1 MSQPQPSGPVQALR
15 SLLDQ
20 LGITAEQLLAATQQ
34 PWTAAPTFDEYVG
47 QVADA
52 VSPGTRRV
60 YDSYW
65 RRICQRWGDRRITDV
80 TPLEIKRFAED
91 IREEVV
97 VRRNARGGRTAA
109 EHSISAL
116 RCLYRHAVMDGV
128 IAAADNPAAKV
139 PKPRRL
145 ASTRRAI
152 PEAQLAA
159 ISRIATTTGND
170 AQLDGLL
177 IRLHTETGS
186 AASSSRSPA
195 DSRHNRR
202 TVNGRYR

>member
-1 MSQPQPSGPVQALR
+1 MTQPPHGDHVQALR

-20 LGITAEQLLAATQQ
+20 LGVTPEQLVAAARPAT
-34 PWTAAPTFDEYVG
+34 APTFDEYIP

-52 VSPGTRRV
+52 VSAGTRRV

-65 RRICQRWGDRRITDV
+65 RRICHHWGTRRITDP
-80 TPLEIKRFAED
+80 TPLEIKRLAED
-91 IREEVV
+91 IRADVV

-109 EHSISAL
+109 EHLISAM
-116 RCLYRHAVMDGV
+116 RCLYRHAAMDGL

-139 PKPRRL
+139 PKPRRV

-152 PEAQLAA
+152 PEPQLAA

-170 AQLDGLL
+170 PQLDGLL
-177 IRLHTETGS
+177 IRLHTETACRRGGARPCDPATS
-186 AASSSRSPA
+186 TASSA
-195 DSRHNRR
+195 
-202 TVNGRYR
+202 